1 MLTGFARN
9 IFMVSC
15 AVVLFL
21 ARLKDLLI
29 GSHFDLSPD
38 SKSYISAAGHL
49 LSGEGFYIT
58 SYFGQE
64 VAKRAYLDWPP
75 LYPVL
80 IAALGLFG
88 LDLVDAAR
96 LISTAS
102 LVAMIVPLYMILNK
116 ITKSAVFSAIGG
128 ILIMVSW
135 PFLEISR
142 HAWTETP
149 FMFLSYVALFFMM
162 DFNKEGKLLNR
173 EFILGTLFVLLSCLI
188 RWTGLLLVF
197 YGAALILF
205 QRGIKRDHK
214 TYRLLFFLFVTC
226 LPLLLWC
233 FRSVHITGDLGY
245 IFGDKE
251 FHASQ
256 YRHFVRNISL
266 TLRTI
271 YLDLFRID
279 TPFLAYCGL
288 FLSLFLSLKNNF
300 LYRCKVFI
308 GYVILYF
315 IFISGIVSLV
325 ALDEMGTRYTVSMY
339 HSIMILI
346 FVIFYDSVRSFF
358 ASNLRMK
365 SAIFIFW
372 LFFACLVYAQ
382 SLEMSRLVVSL
393 FFSQMAIHTGR

>member
-1 MLTGFARN
+1 MLTRLARN
-9 IFMVSC
+9 IFMVFC
-15 AVVLFL
+15 AVVVFI

-29 GSHFDLSPD
+29 ERHFDLSPD
-38 SKSYISAAGHL
+38 SKSYISAAEHL
-49 LSGEGFYIT
+49 LRGEGFYIT

-64 VAKRAYLDWPP
+64 VARKAYLDWPP

-88 LDLVDAAR
+88 FEPVYAVR
-96 LISTAS
+96 LISTAFF
-102 LVAMIVPLYMILNK
+102 VAMVIPLYLILNK
-116 ITKSAVFSAIGG
+116 ITKSAAFSTIAG

-149 FMFLSYVALFFMM
+149 FMFLSYMALFFMM
-162 DFNKEGKLLNR
+162 DFNKEGKPLNR

-205 QRGIKRDHK
+205 QRGVKRDHK
-214 TYRLLFFLFVTC
+214 THRLLFFLSVTC
-226 LPLLLWC
+226 LPLVLWC

-300 LYRCKVFI
+300 LYRCKMFI

-346 FVIFYDSVRSFF
+346 FVIFYDSVRMFSV
-358 ASNLRMK
+358 SNIRMK
-365 SAIFIFW
+365 SAICVFW
-372 LFFACLVYAQ
+372 LFFTALVYTQ
-382 SLEMSRLVVSL
+382 SLEIYGLILYL
-393 FFSQMAIHTGR
+393 FYR